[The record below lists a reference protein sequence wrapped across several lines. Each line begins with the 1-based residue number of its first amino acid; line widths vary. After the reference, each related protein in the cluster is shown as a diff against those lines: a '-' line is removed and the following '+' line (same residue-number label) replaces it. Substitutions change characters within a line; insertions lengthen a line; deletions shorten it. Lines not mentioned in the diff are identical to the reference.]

1 MVAGTGD
8 TDNSAFQL
16 VGNQLRSQQSFD
28 FAVKSTY
35 SIRVRATDA
44 SGHSF
49 EKSLTVTVVN
59 IPELVGSI
67 QFGDCTAQRSTV
79 KQIVL
84 DLDGAVEISAGA
96 FTLQLRE
103 RDANNQLQLQ
113 TVNSTWATNTLANG
127 HTRVTLTFSGAY
139 VRSGTTALEDG
150 NYQLQIDSSKIRTP
164 NSTALFDGDRNGTSG
179 GNLVIG
185 EQEADNF
192 YSHYGD
198 INGDRVVGVAEFGS
212 FRQNVR

>member
-1 MVAGTGD
+1 M
-8 TDNSAFQL
+8 
-16 VGNQLRSQQSFD
+16 
-28 FAVKSTY
+28 
-35 SIRVRATDA
+35 
-44 SGHSF
+44 
-49 EKSLTVTVVN
+49 VN

-67 QFGDCTAQRSTV
+67 QFGDGTAQRSTV
-79 KQIVL
+79 NQIVL

-113 TVNSTWATNTLANG
+113 TVNSTLVTNTLANG
-127 HTRVTLTFSGAY
+127 NTRVTLTFSGAY
-139 VRSGTTALEDG
+139 VRSGTTALVDG

-164 NSTALFDGDRNGTSG
+164 NSTAFFDGDRNGTSG

-192 YSHYGD
+192 FSLYGD